1 MSLAHWTDTE
11 LDRMLDRADQIAAE
25 LRAERKARSEAIL
38 RRYDRHPSR
47 KPETWASALNDLS
60 KLVWMALAWLVA
72 TSLLMWV
79 IG

>member
-1 MSLAHWTDTE
+1 MSLATRLFTE
-11 LDRMLDRADQIAAE
+11 ADRRDEA
-25 LRAERKARSEAIL
+25 LRAERKARSDAIL

-47 KPETWASALNDLS
+47 KPETWASALIDLS
-60 KLVWMALAWLVA
+60 KLTWMALAWLVA